1 MTRSPELDPRQRLCW
16 ENYINPSSET
26 FSDAKASAIK
36 AGYGPAYAAEIKL
49 TSWFKGRERRL
60 RMRDK
65 GEEVLEEML
74 NMPVLVTTYTGLGHD
89 KTPVVVTEPALVRI
103 KQDTAK
109 FAVERLGKDEWS
121 GRQEHSGPEGGPI
134 VTQEHKENGNN
145 ALDKFIGKLFG
156 GLEDDPGVE

>member
-1 MTRSPELDPRQRLCW
+1 MLGELHQPKL
-16 ENYINPSSET
+16 ET

-109 FAVERLGKDEWS
+109 FAAERLGKDEWS
-121 GRQEHSGPEGGPI
+121 GSPRALRSRRWSDRNPRTQRKWKQCPRQIHRQ
-134 VTQEHKENGNN
+134 T
-145 ALDKFIGKLFG
+145 LRRT
-156 GLEDDPGVE
+156 